1 MRSLAVVI
9 GGILLLGGA
18 ALVAV
23 ADQQRAADL
32 AAVRAEIDRIE
43 QVLDESQAAN
53 LALAER
59 LTELRSRIAEQDTEL
74 SDTTGFLP

>member
-1 MRSLAVVI
+1 MRNLAVVV

-18 ALVAV
+18 ALLVV
-23 ADQQRAADL
+23 ADQERAADV
-32 AAVRAEIDRIE
+32 AAVKAEIARIE
-43 QVLDESQAAN
+43 DVLDESQTEN

-59 LTELRSRIAEQDTEL
+59 LTELRSRIAEQDADL

>member
-1 MRSLAVVI
+1 MRSLAVVV

-18 ALVAV
+18 ALVVV

-32 AAVRAEIDRIE
+32 ATVKAEIARIE
-43 QVLDESQAAN
+43 LVLEESQSDN

-59 LTELRSRIAEQDTEL
+59 LTDLRSLIAEQDAEL
-74 SDTTGFLP
+74 SDTTGFLK

>member
-1 MRSLAVVI
+1 MRSLAVVV

-18 ALVAV
+18 ALVVV

-32 AAVRAEIDRIE
+32 AAVKAEIARIE
-43 QVLDESQAAN
+43 LVLEESQSDN

-59 LTELRSRIAEQDTEL
+59 LTDLRSRIAEQDAEL
-74 SDTTGFLP
+74 SDTTGFLK